1 MEKFGYTLNPSSRI
15 DLDNADKETFARLV
29 QMEPD
34 ARKCMACGSCTAT
47 CTATNASGNIYSCNE
62 GSTHSTM
69 HSCSTSTSTSTT
81 STSTSTP
88 TAFTAGA
95 FSPTSLRSAILA
107 LQNGKPEQALES
119 LKRCLLCGK
128 CTMVCPRGINTRH
141 LILAIN
147 AIYQNN

>member
-1 MEKFGYTLNPSSRI
+1 MDKFGYTINPSSRI

-47 CTATNASGNIYSCNE
+47 CTA
-62 GSTHSTM
+62 GS
-69 HSCSTSTSTSTT
+69 
-81 STSTSTP
+81 
-88 TAFTAGA
+88 

-107 LQNGKPEQALES
+107 LQNGKPQQALES
-119 LKRCLLCGK
+119 LKKCLLCGK

-147 AIYQNN
+147 AIYQNS